1 MSSCSNATGSRY
13 ANLLSPQ
20 ILYVKPN
27 DPLTCPSKDV
37 TKLCAQLGSS
47 THPATLD
54 EAYALAFT
62 PEYVHGNVLL
72 LGSAGTFGS
81 QGSTY
86 VLGGHLSYQFAGSP
100 LAHVLGNFVPPSS
113 SSASTS
119 QCFLKG
125 VTVLGGSVSLS
136 NKVVAST
143 KVVMTDVQILNSTLS
158 DTWIGLLGVADGPTG
173 LLSIRFEQST
183 IAAEIGQ
190 ACIFSNPAASQLDLF
205 ISVVT
210 LSGLYQ
216 GQNLCEISQTGSGTT
231 KITSEA
237 LTITF
242 PDGVVP
248 EGSNGSLLLITAT
261 AGNLYRVLSQTNYET
276 GSATVVKKI
285 IGGTA
290 NIKSSILQSFRT
302 TQTGVVDSDDY
313 SGTATV
319 DHQCDNVTR
328 QQLQSTSN
336 SLDKVNATKGP
347 SATITRT
354 NSTDTSQTSQGN
366 AHSFL
371 LSDTARIARRLNF
384 HIATNY
390 GVQAVVESLTATGTS
405 HYRKNANNVV
415 VSALVPSGLKKQ
427 AIAEYDEELASTIYR
442 QRFADDSQVENLSDS
457 ITSIID
463 TGVIMDLIATGR
475 SRLSSTTRSCTSR
488 QNLPLKTPVAVYQ
501 CTAEDEADFNIHS
514 EQSATDL
521 YSSAVQGARHYLA
534 TGNAKISRFHTN
546 PNWKTTGTTTL
557 MSESTEKSRMRSVLT
572 EATIDTNEFSG
583 PAVKILSKDSST
595 SDSHMEKVNVA
606 GTSTYAKAD
615 ATESTTQTVKING
628 ASFVPSTKEGGAMNI
643 MDFKA
648 TQSGTGPLKAYYTV
662 AEAIL
667 NDIPLNYQAVV
678 IEQIGNVEA
687 TVKVTGNSFQQ
698 SIASQEDNVSPKE
711 ASSSAQGVV
720 ITATDGTTMVES
732 SGNSFMFPNAE
743 SYGSCYRFSGTNGHC
758 CFTNGNLLRVNGR
771 LHDFFIG
778 DECTGKHF
786 SSNNDR
792 ETLGQ
797 TTTPADSIN
806 ISGQANYS
814 EFCSNNCL
822 KTFVSDAAATS
833 QNLADSAFYQRQC
846 SNECYVN
853 AGAGKTFQTTTSGS
867 STTNYMTTN
876 CDFKGLGGSTVF
888 HYDMSKD
895 SSVNCTGTGDSVITD
910 FGTGN
915 KVNTTN
921 NSTYSNNP
929 TGNTQV
935 QLAPSPMPFEQYIAN
950 ENSTQVITPSSINES
965 YSPLANI
972 KEYITDQLAQV
983 LVNETGINV
992 NAAQGSSS
1000 SVHQHFEAKAAS
1012 TITALNTSTNFTS
1025 PGDSRKVLTTN
1036 TGSVTLGATG
1046 QTSTIGGKD
1055 LTIDAVNES
1064 TVRAFVTN
1072 AVITASQA
1080 LNLNVSDAANAAVQ
1094 QVLVTANGIDPT
1106 TPVVSA
1112 TSLSTGKASV
1122 NANVSTY
1129 TAAAA
1134 AAPAAKDGELHT
1146 SEAQSTMPI
1155 MMVEGTPG
1163 NPITTGL
1170 DAVTFT
1176 SQGGMGFCSKNGRG
1190 DHSNVLFDCAE
1201 KAYDLIDST
1210 HRIYGGQLLS
1220 RRGPVI
1226 GLQGKT
1232 DANVGTCSIIGQ
1244 TGVVGDLSDA
1254 QSLTITTTTINAVEA
1269 AVQSVPTI
1277 ITGENLSAADST
1289 SAVGVVTLV
1298 ATKSTL
1304 TALPQNPVVCK
1315 NTTNGVSISSVTWY
1329 SDSACGA
1336 GYGFNAQL
1344 LYNGKTYSKKIC
1356 FAAYY
1361 PYAYEFS
1368 LISTSLPEG
1377 YLVQCKC
1384 SNSITYLTSDKS
1396 SLTNDQYCS
1405 LCTM

>member
-1 MSSCSNATGSRY
+1 M
-13 ANLLSPQ
+13 
-20 ILYVKPN
+20 
-27 DPLTCPSKDV
+27 
-37 TKLCAQLGSS
+37 
-47 THPATLD
+47 D

-81 QGSTY
+81 PGSTY

-143 KVVMTDVQILNSTLS
+143 KVVMTDIQILNSTLS

-190 ACIFSNPAASQLDLF
+190 ACIFSNPTASQLDLF

-210 LSGLYQ
+210 ISGLYQ

-231 KITSEA
+231 KITSDA

-248 EGSNGSLLLITAT
+248 EGSDGSLLLITAT

-319 DHQCDNVTR
+319 DYQCDNFTR
-328 QQLQSTSN
+328 QQLQPTSN

-371 LSDTARIARRLNF
+371 LSDNARFARRLNF
-384 HIATNY
+384 HVVTNY

-405 HYRKNANNVV
+405 YYVKNGNNLV
-415 VSALVPSGLKKQ
+415 VSALLPTGLKKQ

-463 TGVIMDLIATGR
+463 TGVIMDLIATGS

-501 CTAEDEADFNIHS
+501 CTAEDEAVYNIHS
-514 EQSATDL
+514 EKSTTDF
-521 YSSAVQGARHYLA
+521 YSSATQGARHYLA

-546 PNWKTTGTTTL
+546 PNWKTTGTSTL
-557 MSESTEKSRMRSVLT
+557 LSESTEKSRMRTVLT
-572 EATIDTNEFSG
+572 EATIDTNEFLG

-615 ATESTTQTVKING
+615 ATESTTQSVKIVG
-628 ASFVPSTKEGGAMNI
+628 ATYIPSTKEGAMNI
-643 MDFKA
+643 MDFTA
-648 TQSGTGPLKAYYTV
+648 TQSGTGPVKATYTI

-667 NDIPLNYQAVV
+667 NDIPLNAQAVV
-678 IEQIGNVEA
+678 IQNIGNVEA
-687 TVKVTGNSFQQ
+687 TVKVIGNSFQQ
-698 SIASQEDNVSPKE
+698 QQIASQEDNVSSKE

-720 ITATDGTTMVES
+720 IKATDGTTMVES

-743 SYGSCYRFSGTNGHC
+743 SVGSCYRFSGTNGHC
-758 CFTNGNLLRVNGR
+758 CFTNGNLVRVNGR

-792 ETLGQ
+792 ETLRE

-814 EFCSNNCL
+814 EFCSNNSL

-833 QNLADSAFYQRQC
+833 QNLADGAFYQRQC

-867 STTNYMTTN
+867 STTSYLTSN

-895 SSVNCTGTGDSVITD
+895 STVTCNGTGDNIITD
-910 FGTGN
+910 VGIAN
-915 KVNTTN
+915 KVNTTDN
-921 NSTYSNNP
+921 TVYSNNS

-935 QLAPSPMPFEQYIAN
+935 QLAPTAQTFESYVAEGESTIA
-950 ENSTQVITPSSINES
+950 TTPSSIGES
-965 YSPLANI
+965 FRSTETT
-972 KEYITDQLAQV
+972 KEYIADGNATIL
-983 LVNETGINV
+983 LNSTGNNITVDGGEESYYQTFQAMGNSEMTALSTGT
-992 NAAQGSSS
+992 NLSSS
-1000 SVHQHFEAKAAS
+1000 GNHKLVKNSGSATATIGSTSQNLTLGGADTTMNAIDES
-1012 TITALNTSTNFTS
+1012 TIIAFTTNSVARVPQTIKLDAKHSAVVRIQQALSTVFGTDPTKSVVEVNSTSTNPVTVAF
-1025 PGDSRKVLTTN
+1025 N
-1036 TGSVTLGATG
+1036 TATVTGA
-1046 QTSTIGGKD
+1046 
-1055 LTIDAVNES
+1055 
-1064 TVRAFVTN
+1064 
-1072 AVITASQA
+1072 
-1080 LNLNVSDAANAAVQ
+1080 
-1094 QVLVTANGIDPT
+1094 
-1106 TPVVSA
+1106 
-1112 TSLSTGKASV
+1112 
-1122 NANVSTY
+1122 
-1129 TAAAA
+1129 TAAAKTVGTTETVV
-1134 AAPAAKDGELHT
+1134 APPPLVMVTGA
-1146 SEAQSTMPI
+1146 EAST
-1155 MMVEGTPG
+1155 
-1163 NPITTGL
+1163 PITT
-1170 DAVTFT
+1170 DFNAVTL
-1176 SQGGMGFCSKNGRG
+1176 SSPGVGFCSKYSDNN
-1190 DHSNVLFDCAE
+1190 HTNVLINCLDR
-1201 KAYDLIDST
+1201 AYDLTTSK
-1210 HRIYGGQLLS
+1210 HFLFGAQLSSGGDT
-1220 RRGPVI
+1220 VI
-1226 GLQGKT
+1226 HCREGGT
-1232 DANVGTCSIIGQ
+1232 ISVDASSLGGAVGV
-1244 TGVVGDLSDA
+1244 TGDDNPT
-1254 QSLTITTTTINAVEA
+1254 LTASITTTKFNTPKSATSGVQTIY
-1269 AVQSVPTI
+1269 
-1277 ITGENLSAADST
+1277 TGESLATGEGSSNVASGAITLIQNP
-1289 SAVGVVTLV
+1289 VKLV
-1298 ATKSTL
+1298 ASTF
-1304 TALPQNPVVCK
+1304 PQNPVVCK
-1315 NTTNGVSISSVTWY
+1315 NTTNGVSISSVT
-1329 SDSACGA
+1329 
-1336 GYGFNAQL
+1336 
-1344 LYNGKTYSKKIC
+1344 
-1356 FAAYY
+1356 
-1361 PYAYEFS
+1361 
-1368 LISTSLPEG
+1368 
-1377 YLVQCKC
+1377 
-1384 SNSITYLTSDKS
+1384 
-1396 SLTNDQYCS
+1396 
-1405 LCTM
+1405 